1 MPTDVNIGEQ
11 MIDITAPEVVEIL
24 IRDDGKVVWINV
36 DGICRFRACEIKAL
50 IAKDKRDV
58 VDTETQDSDDEDAGI
73 YSRLLKRE

>member
-36 DGICRFRACEIKAL
+36 DGICRFRACQIKAL
-50 IAKDKRDV
+50 IAEDKRDV
-58 VDTETQDSDDEDAGI
+58 VDTETQDSDD
-73 YSRLLKRE
+73 